1 MLEILHTAKAVFAD
15 GRFAVCPLPCA
26 AHGKTFAMGF
36 PANKASPVVGGT
48 SDLQVDGDTVTAR
61 EFESLRPPQC
71 TSAKKPRYNPFAVR
85 SSSHLYY

>member
-1 MLEILHTAKAVFAD
+1 MLEILHMAKAVFAD
-15 GRFAVCPLPCA
+15 GRLPCA
-26 AHGKTFAMGF
+26 AHGKTFAVGF

-48 SDLQVDGDTVTAR
+48 SDLQVDGATVTAR